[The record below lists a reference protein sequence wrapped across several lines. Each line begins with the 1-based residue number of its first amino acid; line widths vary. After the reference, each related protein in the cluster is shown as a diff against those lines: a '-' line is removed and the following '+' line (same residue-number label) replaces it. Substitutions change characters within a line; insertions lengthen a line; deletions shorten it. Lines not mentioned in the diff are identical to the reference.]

1 MDFNRFFLIFEYNT
15 VFERLGKTEK
25 YILKAATIGISKY
38 TLIPAVLKNNNDALI
53 KLKKLFDGGT

>member
-1 MDFNRFFLIFEYNT
+1 MSS
-15 VFERLGKTEK
+15 K
-25 YILKAATIGISKY
+25 YY